1 MARPYANENTKGWA
15 SVTDKIIQSESSKT
29 QKGKEMGRE
38 LHAKERVYGKYKWKL
53 TNNTM
58 IKVSWYF

>member
-1 MARPYANENTKGWA
+1 MNKFTMARPYANENTKGWA

-38 LHAKERVYGKYKWKL
+38 LHAKERVYGKYK
-53 TNNTM
+53 
-58 IKVSWYF
+58 